1 MSEQAT
7 TRVLSGFGISV
18 KPKPTLLQHLV
29 KFARRKPLGALGA
42 VVLILAVV
50 LAFIG
55 PHITPHDP
63 YHIDTGPQYD
73 SPNGNTWFGT
83 DQLGRDV
90 FSRLMVGT
98 RVSMY
103 VGIIS
108 VLAGVTLGTILGILS
123 AYFGGTTDLI
133 TQRVVDALM
142 AFPALVLALAIMAT
156 LGPSENNV
164 VIALVVVFV
173 PGVSRTVRSQV
184 LSLKEM
190 DHILSARAV
199 GAGAWRIVLRHI
211 APNTFATAII
221 LMSLTLGWA
230 IVVEASLSF
239 LGLGTPQD
247 VPSWGGMLNRGAI
260 HWIEI
265 QPFLGIMPGLAI
277 VVIVFAANF
286 LGDALRD
293 VFDPRLRGTGG

>member
-1 MSEQAT
+1 M
-7 TRVLSGFGISV
+7 
-18 KPKPTLLQHLV
+18 
-29 KFARRKPLGALGA
+29 
-42 VVLILAVV
+42 LILAGL
-50 LAFIG
+50 LALFG
-55 PHITPHDP
+55 SYITPHDP

-73 SPNGNTWFGT
+73 SPNTRTLFGT

-90 FSRLMVGT
+90 LSRLMVGT
-98 RVSMY
+98 RISMY
-103 VGIIS
+103 VGTVS

-123 AYFGGTTDLI
+123 AYFGGATDML

-156 LGPSENNV
+156 LGPSANNV
-164 VIALVVVFV
+164 IIALVVVFV

-184 LSLKEM
+184 LSIKEM
-190 DHILSARAV
+190 DYVLSARAV
-199 GAGAWRIVLRHI
+199 GAGTWRIVLRHI
-211 APNTFATAII
+211 APNTFATAIV

-239 LGLGTPQD
+239 LGLGTPWD

-260 HWIEI
+260 HWMDI

-277 VVIVFAANF
+277 VIVVFAANF

-293 VFDPRLRGTGG
+293 VFDPRLRGTES